1 MVSLGE
7 LNSIVSKAVCF
18 DLAVSS
24 LIQSTEQYRTSE
36 CNLSV
41 SIHSEEQC

>member
-7 LNSIVSKAVCF
+7 LNSIESKAVCF

-24 LIQSTEQYRTSE
+24 LIQATQ
-36 CNLSV
+36 
-41 SIHSEEQC
+41 